1 MDNKK
6 SVGKRSLA
14 FSRNL
19 GLTISL
25 VLHVIL
31 GSGFVVLNT
40 VTTEEEEFELL
51 ETQSIEL
58 NSLSGEELEALLAL
72 LESDPEVSDS
82 TNLPVKSEPD
92 ASKLL
97 SVSNKITTPESKKKI
112 LNLSRNLNRNLSLSR
127 NLNLKKDQRYQ
138 RRLSHH
144 WRVMILGLKRRRG
157 KNLKNK

>member
-31 GSGFVVLNT
+31 GSGFVALNT

-97 SVSNKITTPESKKKI
+97 SVSNKVTTPESKKKI
-112 LNLSRNLNRNLSLSR
+112 LNLSLSQ
-127 NLNLKKDQRYQ
+127 NLNL
-138 RRLSHH
+138 S
-144 WRVMILGLKRRRG
+144 
-157 KNLKNK
+157 

>member
-1 MDNKK
+1 VDNKK

-19 GLTISL
+19 GLTISFAI
-25 VLHVIL
+25 HVIL
-31 GSGFVVLNT
+31 GSGFVALNT
-40 VTTEEEEFELL
+40 ETTEEEEFELL

-97 SVSNKITTPESKKKI
+97 SVSNKVTTPESKKKI
-112 LNLSRNLNRNLSLSR
+112 LNLSLNRY
-127 NLNLKKDQRYQ
+127 LNQ
-138 RRLSHH
+138 S
-144 WRVMILGLKRRRG
+144 
-157 KNLKNK
+157 

>member
-25 VLHVIL
+25 VIHVVL
-31 GSGFVVLNT
+31 GSGFVALNT
-40 VTTEEEEFELL
+40 VTTEEEEFKLL

-82 TNLPVKSEPD
+82 TNLPVKSEPE
-92 ASKLL
+92 ANKLL
-97 SVSNKITTPESKKKI
+97 SVSNKVTTPESKKKI
-112 LNLSRNLNRNLSLSR
+112 LNLSLNRKLS
-127 NLNLKKDQRYQ
+127 
-138 RRLSHH
+138 
-144 WRVMILGLKRRRG
+144 
-157 KNLKNK
+157 

>member
-31 GSGFVVLNT
+31 GSGFVALNT

-97 SVSNKITTPESKKKI
+97 SVSNKVTTPESKKKI
-112 LNLSRNLNRNLSLSR
+112 LNLSQSLSQSLSQ
-127 NLNLKKDQRYQ
+127 NRY
-138 RRLSHH
+138 LS
-144 WRVMILGLKRRRG
+144 
-157 KNLKNK
+157 

>member
-31 GSGFVVLNT
+31 GSGFVALNT

-82 TNLPVKSEPD
+82 TNLPVKSEPG

-97 SVSNKITTPESKKKI
+97 SVSNKVTTPESKKKI
-112 LNLSRNLNRNLSLSR
+112 LNLNLSQNRYLS
-127 NLNLKKDQRYQ
+127 
-138 RRLSHH
+138 
-144 WRVMILGLKRRRG
+144 
-157 KNLKNK
+157 

>member
-31 GSGFVVLNT
+31 GSGFVALNT

-112 LNLSRNLNRNLSLSR
+112 LNLSRNQNRYLS
-127 NLNLKKDQRYQ
+127 
-138 RRLSHH
+138 
-144 WRVMILGLKRRRG
+144 
-157 KNLKNK
+157 

>member
-1 MDNKK
+1 VDNKK

-19 GLTISL
+19 GLTISFA
-25 VLHVIL
+25 LHVIL
-31 GSGFVVLNT
+31 GSGFVALNT
-40 VTTEEEEFELL
+40 ETTDEEEFELL

-82 TNLPVKSEPD
+82 TNLPEKSEHD

-97 SVSNKITTPESKKKI
+97 SVSNKIATPESKKKI
-112 LNLSRNLNRNLSLSR
+112 LNLSLSR
-127 NLNLKKDQRYQ
+127 NRY
-138 RRLSHH
+138 LS
-144 WRVMILGLKRRRG
+144 
-157 KNLKNK
+157 

>member
-19 GLTISL
+19 GLTISFA
-25 VLHVIL
+25 LHVIL
-31 GSGFVVLNT
+31 GSGFVALNT
-40 VTTEEEEFELL
+40 ETTEEEEFELL

-97 SVSNKITTPESKKKI
+97 SVSNKVTTPESKKKI
-112 LNLSRNLNRNLSLSR
+112 QNLSLNLSQSLNRYLS
-127 NLNLKKDQRYQ
+127 
-138 RRLSHH
+138 
-144 WRVMILGLKRRRG
+144 
-157 KNLKNK
+157 

>member
-1 MDNKK
+1 VDNKK

-112 LNLSRNLNRNLSLSR
+112 LNLSQNRSQNLSR
-127 NLNLKKDQRYQ
+127 NQNLSQKKF
-138 RRLSHH
+138 
-144 WRVMILGLKRRRG
+144 
-157 KNLKNK
+157 

>member
-1 MDNKK
+1 VDNKK

-31 GSGFVVLNT
+31 GSGFVALNT

-97 SVSNKITTPESKKKI
+97 SVSNKVTTPESKKKI
-112 LNLSRNLNRNLSLSR
+112 LNLSQSHNQNQSLC
-127 NLNLKKDQRYQ
+127 
-138 RRLSHH
+138 
-144 WRVMILGLKRRRG
+144 M
-157 KNLKNK
+157 KNLYGKSLCGRYICG

>member
-19 GLTISL
+19 GLTISFAI
-25 VLHVIL
+25 HVIL
-31 GSGFVVLNT
+31 VSCFIALNT

-82 TNLPVKSEPD
+82 TNMPVKSEPD

-97 SVSNKITTPESKKKI
+97 SVSNKVTTLESKKKI
-112 LNLSRNLNRNLSLSR
+112 LNLSLNQNLSR
-127 NLNLKKDQRYQ
+127 N
-138 RRLSHH
+138 
-144 WRVMILGLKRRRG
+144 
-157 KNLKNK
+157 

>member
-72 LESDPEVSDS
+72 LESDPEVSDI

-112 LNLSRNLNRNLSLSR
+112 LNLSRNLNQ
-127 NLNLKKDQRYQ
+127 NLN
-138 RRLSHH
+138 
-144 WRVMILGLKRRRG
+144 
-157 KNLKNK
+157 

>member
-19 GLTISL
+19 GLTISF

-31 GSGFVVLNT
+31 GSGFVALNT
-40 VTTEEEEFELL
+40 ETTEEEEFELL

-72 LESDPEVSDS
+72 LESDPEVSDR

-92 ASKLL
+92 ARKLL
-97 SVSNKITTPESKKKI
+97 SVSNKVTTPESKKKI
-112 LNLSRNLNRNLSLSR
+112 LNLSQSRYLS
-127 NLNLKKDQRYQ
+127 
-138 RRLSHH
+138 
-144 WRVMILGLKRRRG
+144 
-157 KNLKNK
+157 

>member
-19 GLTISL
+19 GLTNSL

-31 GSGFVVLNT
+31 GSGFVALNT
-40 VTTEEEEFELL
+40 VTTEEEEFKLL

-82 TNLPVKSEPD
+82 TNLPVISEPD

-97 SVSNKITTPESKKKI
+97 SVSNKVITPESKKKI
-112 LNLSRNLNRNLSLSR
+112 LYLNLNRNLNLSRNLNLNLS
-127 NLNLKKDQRYQ
+127 
-138 RRLSHH
+138 
-144 WRVMILGLKRRRG
+144 
-157 KNLKNK
+157 

>member
-19 GLTISL
+19 GLTISF

-31 GSGFVVLNT
+31 GSGFVALNT
-40 VTTEEEEFELL
+40 ETTEEEEFELL

-112 LNLSRNLNRNLSLSR
+112 LNLSLNRY
-127 NLNLKKDQRYQ
+127 LNQSQNRYLIQ
-138 RRLSHH
+138 S
-144 WRVMILGLKRRRG
+144 
-157 KNLKNK
+157 

>member
-6 SVGKRSLA
+6 SVGERSLA

-25 VLHVIL
+25 VFHVIL
-31 GSGFVVLNT
+31 GSGFVALNT
-40 VTTEEEEFELL
+40 VTSEEEEFKLL

-82 TNLPVKSEPD
+82 TNLPVNSEPD

-97 SVSNKITTPESKKKI
+97 SVSNKETTPESKKKI
-112 LNLSRNLNRNLSLSR
+112 LSRNRYLSQNLSRNQNLS
-127 NLNLKKDQRYQ
+127 
-138 RRLSHH
+138 
-144 WRVMILGLKRRRG
+144 
-157 KNLKNK
+157 